1 VAGPVGAGGF
11 AEADEELLGVFARQA
26 AIAIENARRLAE
38 VERLKADIIAL
49 VSHELRTPLSHIKGY
64 ASTLLQPDVE
74 WDAATQRDFIASIER
89 QADRLARLIS
99 DLLEISRL
107 DAGGA
112 AQMERV
118 PTEPAPLVERGL
130 RRVAPGVG
138 DHPILTRIAPD
149 LPSVRADP
157 GHVERVLTNLIENAA
172 KYSPAGE
179 PIVVEVEPGDGEV
192 VFSVRDRGPG
202 LTAEEEAHL
211 FERFYRSPRVRHR
224 TPGTGLGLAICREI
238 VRAHGGRIW
247 AESAE
252 GRGSTFA
259 FTLPRDRE
267 GT

>member
-1 VAGPVGAGGF
+1 VA
-11 AEADEELLGVFARQA
+11 
-26 AIAIENARRLAE
+26 
-38 VERLKADIIAL
+38 
-49 VSHELRTPLSHIKGY
+49 S
-64 ASTLLQPDVE
+64 
-74 WDAATQRDFIASIER
+74 
-89 QADRLARLIS
+89 
-99 DLLEISRL
+99 
-107 DAGGA
+107 
-112 AQMERV
+112 
-118 PTEPAPLVERGL
+118 
-130 RRVAPGVG
+130 GVG